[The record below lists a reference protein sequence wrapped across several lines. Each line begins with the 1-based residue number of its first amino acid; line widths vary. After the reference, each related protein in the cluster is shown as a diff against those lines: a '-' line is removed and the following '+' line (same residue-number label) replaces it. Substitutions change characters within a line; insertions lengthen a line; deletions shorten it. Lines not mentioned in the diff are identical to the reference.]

1 METNLKKW
9 DKLLLGLIIGIITP
23 IIVMFVYYRINFYY
37 IRVDTFLY
45 ETFMKR
51 IFLPLL
57 SLCVLGNLAVFFI
70 FIQTDRY
77 YSARG
82 VVFATLLYAIVVFIL
97 KFTL

>member
-1 METNLKKW
+1 MEVQIKKY
-9 DKLLLGLIIGIITP
+9 DKLLLGLVLGIITP
-23 IIVMFVYYRINFYY
+23 LIVLLVYYQVNFYY

-57 SLCVLGNLAVFFI
+57 SLCVVGNLAVFFL

-77 YSARG
+77 LSARG
-82 VVFATLLYAIVVFIL
+82 VVLATLIYAILVFIL

>member
-1 METNLKKW
+1 MEPEIKKY
-9 DKLLLGLIIGIITP
+9 DKLLLGLLLGIITP
-23 IIVMFVYYRINFYY
+23 LIVLLVYYKINFYY

-82 VVFATLLYAIVVFIL
+82 VVFATLLYAIVVFVL

>member
-1 METNLKKW
+1 MEVQIKKY
-9 DKLLLGLIIGIITP
+9 DKLLLGLALGIITP
-23 IIVMFVYYRINFYY
+23 VLVLLVYYQVNFYY

-57 SLCVLGNLAVFFI
+57 SLCVVGNLAVFFL

-77 YSARG
+77 LSARG
-82 VVFATLLYAIVVFIL
+82 VVLATLIYAILVFIL

>member
-1 METNLKKW
+1 MENRISKW
-9 DKLLLGLIIGIITP
+9 DKLSIGLIAGIVTP
-23 IIVMFVYYRINFYY
+23 LIVLFIYYKINFYY

-57 SLCVLGNLAVFFI
+57 SLCVLGNLALFFL
-70 FIQTDRY
+70 FLQTNRL

-82 VVFATLLYAIVVFIL
+82 VLLATFIYAIAVFIL

>member
-1 METNLKKW
+1 METEVKKY
-9 DKLLLGLIIGIITP
+9 DKLLLGFALGILTPLI
-23 IIVMFVYYRINFYY
+23 VLLVYYKINFYY

-82 VVFATLLYAIVVFIL
+82 VVFSTLLYAILVFIL

>member
-1 METNLKKW
+1 MEVQIKKY
-9 DKLLLGLIIGIITP
+9 DKLLLGLALGIITP
-23 IIVMFVYYRINFYY
+23 VLVLLVYYQVNFYY

-57 SLCVLGNLAVFFI
+57 SLCVVGNLAVFFL

-77 YSARG
+77 LSARG
-82 VVFATLLYAIVVFIL
+82 VVMATLIYAILVFIL

>member
-1 METNLKKW
+1 MEVQIKKY
-9 DKLLLGLIIGIITP
+9 DKLLLGLALGIITP
-23 IIVMFVYYRINFYY
+23 VLVLLVYYQVNFYY

-57 SLCVLGNLAVFFI
+57 SLCVVGNLAVFFL

-77 YSARG
+77 LSARG
-82 VVFATLLYAIVVFIL
+82 VVLATLIYALLVFIL

>member
-1 METNLKKW
+1 MEVQIKKY
-9 DKLLLGLIIGIITP
+9 DKLLLGLVLGIITP
-23 IIVMFVYYRINFYY
+23 MIVLLVYYQVNFYY

-57 SLCVLGNLAVFFI
+57 SLCVVGNLAVFFL

-77 YSARG
+77 LSARG
-82 VVFATLLYAIVVFIL
+82 VVLATLIYAILVFIL

>member
-1 METNLKKW
+1 MAVGLKKY
-9 DKLLLGLIIGIITP
+9 DKLLLGLVLGIITP
-23 IIVMFVYYRINFYY
+23 MIVMYFYYRINFYY

-45 ETFMKR
+45 ETFMNR

-57 SLCVLGNLAVFFI
+57 SLCVIGNLAVFFI

-82 VVFATLLYAIVVFIL
+82 VVFATLLYAILVFIL
-97 KFTL
+97 KVTL

>member
-1 METNLKKW
+1 MGTEVKKY
-9 DKLLLGLIIGIITP
+9 DKLWLGLVLGIIAP
-23 IIVMFVYYRINFYY
+23 ILVLLFYYEKNYYY

-57 SLCVLGNLAVFFI
+57 SLCVIGNLAVFFI

-82 VVFATLLYAIVVFIL
+82 VVFATMLYAIAVFIL

>member
-1 METNLKKW
+1 MEVQIKKY
-9 DKLLLGLIIGIITP
+9 DKLLLGLVLGIITP
-23 IIVMFVYYRINFYY
+23 MVVLLVYYQVNFYY

-57 SLCVLGNLAVFFI
+57 SLCVVGNLAVFFL

-77 YSARG
+77 LSARG
-82 VVFATLLYAIVVFIL
+82 VVLATLIYAILVFIL

>member
-1 METNLKKW
+1 METGVKKY
-9 DKLLLGLIIGIITP
+9 DKLLLGLLLGVITP
-23 IIVMFVYYRINFYY
+23 MIVMYCYYRINFYY

-57 SLCVLGNLAVFFI
+57 SLCVIGNLAVFFI
-70 FIQTDRY
+70 FIQTERY

-82 VVFATLLYAIVVFIL
+82 VVFATLLYAIAVFIL

>member
-1 METNLKKW
+1 MEVHIKKY
-9 DKLLLGLIIGIITP
+9 DKLLLGLALGIITP
-23 IIVMFVYYRINFYY
+23 VLVLLVYYQVNFYY

-57 SLCVLGNLAVFFI
+57 SLCVVGNLAVFFL

-77 YSARG
+77 LSARG
-82 VVFATLLYAIVVFIL
+82 VVLATLIYAILVFIL

>member
-1 METNLKKW
+1 MESKVKKYDQVW
-9 DKLLLGLIIGIITP
+9 LGIVLGVITP
-23 IIVMFVYYRINFYY
+23 ILVLVVYYQMNFSY
-37 IRVDTFLY
+37 IRMDTFLY

-57 SLCVLGNLAVFFI
+57 SLCVLGNLGVFFI
-70 FIQTDRY
+70 FIQTERY

-82 VVFATLLYAIVVFIL
+82 VILSTFLYAIAVFIM

>member
-1 METNLKKW
+1 METQVKKY
-9 DKLLLGLIIGIITP
+9 DKILLGLLLGIVTPLI
-23 IIVMFVYYRINFYY
+23 VLFVYYRINFYY

-57 SLCVLGNLAVFFI
+57 SLCVVGNLAVFFI
-70 FIQTDRY
+70 FIQTERY
-77 YSARG
+77 YTSRG
-82 VVFATLLYAIVVFIL
+82 IVFATLLYAIVVFIL

>member
-1 METNLKKW
+1 MEVQIKKY
-9 DKLLLGLIIGIITP
+9 DKLLLGLALGIITP
-23 IIVMFVYYRINFYY
+23 VLVLLVYYQVNFYY
-37 IRVDTFLY
+37 IRVDTFSY

-57 SLCVLGNLAVFFI
+57 SLCVVGNLAVFFL

-77 YSARG
+77 LSARG
-82 VVFATLLYAIVVFIL
+82 VVMATLIYAILVFIL